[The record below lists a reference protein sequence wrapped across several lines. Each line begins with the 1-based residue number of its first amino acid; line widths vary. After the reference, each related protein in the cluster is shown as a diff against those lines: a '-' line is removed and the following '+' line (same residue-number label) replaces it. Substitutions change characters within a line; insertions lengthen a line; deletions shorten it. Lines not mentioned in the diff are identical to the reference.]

1 MARPVTGEPNM
12 TQYKEEANGVF
23 SLPLLEPRTCRSIIR
38 SLRPLNDWSAAQVRQ
53 RSSTGRYR
61 SATKKD
67 ARAAY
72 ILDAPPR
79 QEARLCRQF
88 DERMDVAVKPLIRR
102 LWRIA
107 LSEHSGVQIVRY
119 ARGGHYQPHRDSGL
133 DIQDRYFTVLCYL
146 NDDFEGGRTWFPHL
160 EHHTQPQCGKAI
172 LFPARYLHCAEPVL
186 DGEKFVMVSWVLGPT
201 PLRWIK

>member
-1 MARPVTGEPNM
+1 MIQH

-23 SLPLLEPRTCRSIIR
+23 SFPLFEPRTCRSIVS
-38 SLRPLNDWSAAQVRQ
+38 SLRPMNSWSVAQVRQ
-53 RSSTGRYR
+53 QAGAGRYR
-61 SATKKD
+61 SATKRG

-72 ILDAPPR
+72 ILDAL
-79 QEARLCRQF
+79 QEQKAKFCLKF
-88 DERMDVAVKPLIRR
+88 DERMNAVVKPLIRQ
-102 LWRIA
+102 LWRIV
-107 LSEHSGVQIVRY
+107 LTEHSGVQIVRY
-119 ARGGHYQPHRDSGL
+119 ARGGHYKPHRDSGL

-160 EHHTQPQCGKAI
+160 EHHTQPQRGKAI